1 MTLTLAVSEAGVLLN
16 WNELEREGEERLEAQ
31 ISLRRSLLKGDMGSR
46 EGLSKVKRNNSLFYA
61 KINGAADWRKLMR

>member
-16 WNELEREGEERLEAQ
+16 WNELEREGEERLEAR

-46 EGLSKVKRNNSLFYA
+46 EGLSKGKRNNGLFYA
-61 KINGAADWRKLMR
+61 KINGAADWRKLIR